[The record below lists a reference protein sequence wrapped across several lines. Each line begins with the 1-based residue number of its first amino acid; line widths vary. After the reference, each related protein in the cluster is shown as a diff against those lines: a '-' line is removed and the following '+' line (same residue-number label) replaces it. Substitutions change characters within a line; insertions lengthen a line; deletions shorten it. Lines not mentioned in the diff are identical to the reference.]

1 MKAPLFLFLFVSCS
15 LAAQTVSLDNS
26 FGTDGI
32 AIVPSTS
39 EINKTVIT
47 SDGEIISAGYTIAS
61 NSSGAYDL
69 TLTKHH
75 ADGSINDDFGIHGII
90 EHHINYSSQP
100 FDIALQ
106 EDGKILVTGFVYL
119 GPTQSGPGET
129 QAFVSRCKP
138 NGELDSTFAT
148 DGTFTLN
155 IPDGHFTNLFLE
167 NDGSMLL
174 SGNVF
179 NGGVLFKVD
188 SNGAP
193 DTNFG
198 TNGMKQLSESGSFFI
213 NFSAIKLQD
222 GNLLSVGLDGTEVD
236 NTKLACQKLD
246 AAGNLVAGFGENGRF
261 IYDSYSG
268 LPEISE
274 LFSHAAERSDG
285 KIVLSGSVLQH
296 TLALL
301 NPDGTLDNT
310 FGTDG
315 FVHHDYPNSDL
326 MLQEDN
332 KILLGGNVEVW
343 DYNYGISITRFTD
356 NGNPD
361 PSFNFSG
368 NYELDISEENDYLQT
383 FRFIDETHIL
393 VGGSSRINN
402 GNADFLL
409 AKLDISETLSLGEPA
424 ASEFSIYPN
433 PAKNV
438 LFFEGILPEKVSILN
453 TQGQVLKETTYNKEN
468 GIDLNDLAT
477 GNYLV
482 RFENN
487 LGSYSKA
494 FVKF

>member
-1 MKAPLFLFLFVSCS
+1 MKAPLFLVFFVSCS
-15 LAAQTVSLDNS
+15 LSAQTVSVDNS
-26 FGTDGI
+26 FGVNGI
-32 AIVPSTS
+32 VVVPTTS
-39 EINKTVIT
+39 EIHKTVIT
-47 SDGEIISAGYTIAS
+47 PDGEIISAGYSIES
-61 NSSGAYDL
+61 NGSGAYHL

-75 ADGSINDDFGIHGII
+75 ADGSINDDFGTNGIA
-90 EHHINYSSQP
+90 EHHINFASQP
-100 FDIALQ
+100 FDMVLLD
-106 EDGKILVTGFVYL
+106 DGKILVAGFVYL

-138 NGELDSTFAT
+138 NGELDSTFAA

-155 IPDGHFTNLFLE
+155 VSDGHFTNLFVE
-167 NDGSMLL
+167 DDNSILL

-179 NGGVLFKVD
+179 NGAILYKLD
-188 SNGAP
+188 SDGTPVAS
-193 DTNFG
+193 FG
-198 TNGMKQLSESGSFFI
+198 TNGMKQLSEAGSFFI

-222 GNLLSVGLDGTEVD
+222 GNLLSVGLDGTEFD

-246 AAGNLVAGFGENGRF
+246 AAGNRIPGFGENGRF

-268 LPEISE
+268 LPEITE

-285 KIVLSGSVLQH
+285 KIVLSGSVLQR

-310 FGTDG
+310 FGTGG
-315 FVHHDYPNSDL
+315 FLLHDYPNSHL
-326 MLQEDN
+326 ILQEDN
-332 KILLGGNVEVW
+332 KILLGGNVEIW

-356 NGNPD
+356 NGDPD

-383 FRFIDETHIL
+383 FQFTDETHLLI
-393 VGGSSRINN
+393 GGSSRLNN

-409 AKLDISETLSLGEPA
+409 AKLDISETLSLEETA
-424 ASEFSIYPN
+424 ESDFSIYPN

-438 LFFEGILPEKVSILN
+438 LFFEGILPEKVSILSA
-453 TQGQVLKETTYNKEN
+453 QGQILIETDYSNEN
-468 GIDLNDLAT
+468 GIDLNDLAS
-477 GNYLV
+477 GSYLV
-482 RFENN
+482 TFENK